1 MLTRR
6 GAMAGIPD
14 HILERIREQTDI
26 VEVVGRHVG
35 LKKSGKQ
42 WKGLCPFHE
51 ERSPS
56 FYVDPVRRSFKC
68 FGCGAWGDVFDFL
81 QKVEGVGFLSAVRS
95 LGARV
100 GVALPDQDSGDVARA
115 EQRERER
122 EVAYQINAAAADFY
136 RDLLLHHEQGRAG
149 REYQSERHIADETS
163 EAFKIGYAPAPS
175 EAGWDLLVRDL
186 QQRNL
191 PLPAAEQLGLIVRS
205 PRGNGW
211 YDRFR
216 GRLMF
221 PIIQPGGRVL
231 GFSGRILP
239 SFAESSPEDGKDG
252 QKAPKYVNSP
262 ESALYKKARTLF
274 GLHAA
279 GNPIRERERA
289 ILVEGQIDVV
299 SMHGRGYPETVASLG
314 TALTKP
320 QCELL
325 ARFTDRVVLCYDGD
339 RAGVKASY
347 AALPV
352 LLEQGMDVRIAALD
366 VNSLGRQLGQGP
378 NWNPTHGED
387 PDSAIPDL
395 LGNLLARPRPAILWF
410 VDRAIDKGALQS
422 AEAKDRAL
430 RALVPL
436 ISSVKSTGARHDYI
450 GAVASMLQCPLRQ
463 VWAAVEGAASSSAGA
478 DGYVEQ
484 RPEQRPRDSARV
496 SQFSAGMPHS
506 AAMRPQPLPR
516 AQADVTRLLVERP
529 ELSRVAQ
536 REGAIDYVTDPRLRP
551 ILERVIWAATEGEP
565 MPSEGELLE
574 LIDPTSHKLVHDC
587 LAPDH
592 EKLSYSNAEDPGA
605 ALRMALSH
613 CRREELQAE
622 REQLLTRIAAVKRS
636 GDEDAARTL
645 HVQYNAL
652 GIELQKLAPTGRR

>member
-1 MLTRR
+1 
-6 GAMAGIPD
+6 MAAIPD

-68 FGCGAWGDVFDFL
+68 FGCGAWGDAFDFL
-81 QKVEGVGFLSAVRS
+81 QRVEGVGFLSAVRS

-122 EVAYQINAAAADFY
+122 DVAYQINDAAAAFY

-149 REYQSERHIADETS
+149 REYQSERRIADTTS
-163 EAFKIGYAPAPS
+163 EAFQIGYAPAPS
-175 EAGWDLLVRDL
+175 EAGWDSLVRHL
-186 QQRNL
+186 QQRGL

-239 SFAESSPEDGKDG
+239 RFAEADSGEGKDG

-262 ESALYKKARTLF
+262 ESTLYKKARTLF

-279 GNPIRERERA
+279 GHAMRERERA

-299 SMHGRGYPETVASLG
+299 AMHGRGYPETVASLG

-339 RAGVKASY
+339 RAGVKAAY

-366 VNSLGRQLGQGP
+366 FKSLSRRVAYA
-378 NWNPTHGED
+378 TDGED
-387 PDSAIPDL
+387 PDSLEPAL
-395 LGNLLARPRPAILWF
+395 LSNLLARPRPAILWF
-410 VDRAIDKGALQS
+410 ADRMVDKGARES

-430 RALVPL
+430 RALAPL
-436 ISSVKSTGARHDYI
+436 IASVKSPGAQEDYVN
-450 GAVASMLQCPLRQ
+450 AVSSMLDVSARR
-463 VWAAVEGAASSSAGA
+463 VSAGVKSA
-478 DGYVEQ
+478 ARGRGGESEPQ
-484 RPEQRPRDSARV
+484 PSEGRPRNSARV
-496 SQFSAGMPHS
+496 SQFPAGMPHS
-506 AAMRPQPLPR
+506 ATMRPQPLPPG
-516 AQADVTRLLVERP
+516 QASVTALLVDRP
-529 ELSRVAQ
+529 ELARLAQ
-536 REGAIDYVTDPRLRP
+536 REGALDYVTDPRLRP
-551 ILERVIWAATEGEP
+551 ILDRVIWAATEGEP
-565 MPSEGELLE
+565 IPTEGELLD
-574 LIDPTSHKLVHDC
+574 LIDPAFHRSVHAY

-592 EKLSYSNAEDPGA
+592 ERLSFSNSEDPGA
-605 ALRMALSH
+605 VLRMALSI
-613 CRREELQAE
+613 CKRDELESE
-622 REQLLTRIAAVKRS
+622 RNELRARLVDARRS
-636 GDEDAARTL
+636 GDEDTL
-645 HVQYNAL
+645 RSLAKRL
-652 GIELQKLAPTGRR
+652 SDIGAELERQKFENRRR